1 MSTRICILGGGFGG
15 LYTALRLCQLP
26 WNSEDI
32 PQITLIDQSDRFLFT
47 PLLYELMTGE
57 MRSWEIAPP
66 FAELLSDTSIQF
78 ILGKVTQIDPDQKQV
93 ILQSGDS
100 LTYDKLVI
108 AMGVNTPLNG
118 ITGAKDYA
126 LSFKTLEDAYRL
138 GDRLRLLEQSDK
150 EKIRIAIIGGG
161 YSGVELACKLGDR
174 LGERGRIRIIERSE
188 KILGNSPD
196 FNQKTA
202 QEALSVRKIW
212 LDLET
217 EVTEIGENSLF
228 LEYKGQIDEIPVDI
242 VLWTAGIEVSPLIRQ
257 LPLPQTDRGR
267 LKINPYLQVIDH
279 SGLYALGDVAH
290 CQDSEGNLLPAT
302 AQVAFQQSDY
312 CAWNLW
318 ASLTERPLLPFNYQP
333 LGEMMAL
340 GVDNATL
347 SGLGLNISGLPA
359 YLLRRLIYLY
369 RLPTFN
375 HQVTVALNWLTQ
387 PFVSKK

>member
-1 MSTRICILGGGFGG
+1 MSTHICILGGGFGG
-15 LYTALRLCQLP
+15 LYTALRLCQFP
-26 WNSEDI
+26 WASEDI
-32 PQITLIDQSDRFLFT
+32 PKITLVDQSDRFLFT

-57 MRSWEIAPP
+57 MQSWEIAPP
-66 FAELLSDTSIQF
+66 FAELLSDTPIQF
-78 ILGKVTQIDPDQKQV
+78 ILGKVTQIDPSQKKV
-93 ILQSGDS
+93 TLQSGDS
-100 LTYDKLVI
+100 LNYDKLVI
-108 AMGVNTPLNG
+108 AMGGNTLLNG
-118 ITGAKDYA
+118 VTGAKSYA
-126 LSFKTLEDAYRL
+126 FSFKTLEDAYRL
-138 GDRLRLLEQSDK
+138 GDRLRLLQQSDK

-174 LGERGRIRIIERSE
+174 LGERGRIRVIERSD
-188 KILGNSPD
+188 KILGNSPE

-202 QEALSVRKIW
+202 QEALSERKIW

-217 EVTEIGENSLF
+217 EVTEIRENSLF

-242 VLWTAGIEVSPLIRQ
+242 VLWTVGIEVSPLIRQ
-257 LPLPQTDRGR
+257 LPLPQTDRGK
-267 LKINPYLQVIDH
+267 LKINPYLQIIDH
-279 SGLYALGDVAH
+279 PDLYALGDVAH

-312 CAWNLW
+312 CGWNLW
-318 ASLTERPLLPFNYQP
+318 ASLTERPLLPFKYQP

-347 SGLGLNISGLPA
+347 SGLGLNLSGLPA

-387 PFVSKK
+387 AFVSNK